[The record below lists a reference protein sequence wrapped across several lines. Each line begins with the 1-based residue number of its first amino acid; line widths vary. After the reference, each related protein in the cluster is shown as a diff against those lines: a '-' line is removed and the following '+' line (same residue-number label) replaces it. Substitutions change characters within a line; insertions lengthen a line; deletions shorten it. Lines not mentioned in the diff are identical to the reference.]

1 MFPAPP
7 LEGFVVVVQHKQ
19 DLVRRLVVA
28 LGNAGATVF
37 AARTAAETI
46 EIMAQ
51 YQAHL
56 VVVDL
61 NDADGVFNEHVVF
74 AAFHR
79 GTGRICYSET
89 FPDEGLITWA
99 TWVDISEPTGAVVEE
114 AIAWRRRL
122 GA

>member
-7 LEGFVVVVQHKQ
+7 LEGF
-19 DLVRRLVVA
+19 
-28 LGNAGATVF
+28 
-37 AARTAAETI
+37 
-46 EIMAQ
+46 
-51 YQAHL
+51 L

-61 NDADGVFNEHVVF
+61 NDAVGISNEQVVF

-79 GTGRICYSET
+79 ESGRICYSET

-99 TWVDISEPTGAVVEE
+99 TWIDINEPASAVVDE
-114 AIAWRRRL
+114 AIVWRRRL